1 MTADENIRKPNTAD
15 DQDSW
20 QKSVLTY
27 LHDLVY
33 MLAAIMLIFLLLFR
47 MVIVSGSPFERR
59 PLF

>member
-33 MLAAIMLIFLLLFR
+33 MLAAIMLIFLLLFLQQ
-47 MVIVSGSPFERR
+47 SPH
-59 PLF
+59 LFLLEYED